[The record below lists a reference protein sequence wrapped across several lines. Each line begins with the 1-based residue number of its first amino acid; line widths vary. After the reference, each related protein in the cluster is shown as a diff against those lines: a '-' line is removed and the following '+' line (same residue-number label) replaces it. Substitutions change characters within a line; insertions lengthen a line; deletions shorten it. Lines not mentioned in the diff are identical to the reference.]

1 MIVFE
6 TWNTPGDF
14 NMALDVVLGNLSYEL
29 KEPILRL
36 YTWEKP
42 TLSFGRH
49 QRLWGINWD
58 FVRAFSVPCVRRPT
72 GGRSVLHHREI
83 TYSISIPEGHDLYNL
98 KVLELYNVISDAIM
112 DSLKDLGIEVKKDK
126 GRRDNTPFCFRA
138 PSIYEITLNGKK
150 LVGSAQFR
158 TRQFVLQHG
167 SIILDYD
174 GKLLTGIFN
183 MSVSEVER
191 SIIGIWNVVRV
202 PFEEI
207 VTSLKRSFEKILG
220 SRKERDLPDRIVKRA
235 REGAKEYIVCG
246 SGGIGETLHSWN
258 TDRKS

>member
-14 NMALDVVLGNLSYEL
+14 NMALDVELGNLSYEL

-42 TLSFGRH
+42 TLSLGRH
-49 QRLWGINWD
+49 QKLWGINWD
-58 FVRAFSVPCVRRPT
+58 FVRAFSIPCVRRPT
-72 GGRSVLHHREI
+72 GGRGVFHHREI

-98 KVLELYNVISDAIM
+98 KVLELYNVISDVIM
-112 DSLKDLGIEVKKDK
+112 DSLRDLGIEVKKDK

-138 PSIYEITLNGKK
+138 PSIYEITLNGRK

-158 TRQFVLQHG
+158 TREFILQHG

-174 GKLLTGIFN
+174 GEFLGEIFN
-183 MSVSEVER
+183 MPMSEVER
-191 SIIGIWNVVRV
+191 SIIGIWNVVQV
-202 PFEEI
+202 PFKKI
-207 VTSLKRSFEKILG
+207 VINLKRSFEKILG

-235 REGAKEYIVCG
+235 RERAKEYIVFG
-246 SGGIGETLHSWN
+246 SDEIGETLHSWN
-258 TDRKS
+258 SDRKS